1 MFIIDFEKFIFRSWE
16 KIGIQGKNKTGL
28 NVIQLLQSKML
39 CIGIYLMM
47 KYLNIFII
55 RCLFSKV
62 GVFECLFK
70 FYIFLV

>member
-28 NVIQLLQSKML
+28 NVIRLLQSKML

-55 RCLFSKV
+55 
-62 GVFECLFK
+62 
-70 FYIFLV
+70 